1 LRAARSRHQESR
13 HPTDDG
19 HKHGRNLQPG
29 RKRYVGPERE
39 HGSPQEQASGS
50 GEPRADSDTG
60 GCSGSLRRAPIRRTQ
75 GAGLRKRRPRGS
87 TVKHHAAEPRG
98 FSANERRID
107 HADRLRNGN
116 RVQRP
121 GRARGLF
128 RFFNIDRSTRTR
140 GRNAHYERQ
149 IGASRCGERPL
160 TLPFSHRNEARVLSS
175 GLSFPS
181 PILVGEG
188 RPATSSVESVRV
200 DFSPISRSTR
210 SVTPADS
217 PTARRTV
224 YDSRA

>member
-1 LRAARSRHQESR
+1 VGGPGSSPRIPSSNRRWPQTWRKSAARPKAVRR
-13 HPTDDG
+13 TRTG
-19 HKHGRNLQPG
+19 TWIAPG
-29 RKRYVGPERE
+29 TSQWIRR
-39 HGSPQEQASGS
+39 
-50 GEPRADSDTG
+50 PRADSDTG

-121 GRARGLF
+121 GRARCLF

-140 GRNAHYERQ
+140 GRNALYEPQ

-181 PILVGEG
+181 PILVGERLCFFSRVKWLRLRG
-188 RPATSSVESVRV
+188 SSA
-200 DFSPISRSTR
+200 FCF
-210 SVTPADS
+210 
-217 PTARRTV
+217 
-224 YDSRA
+224 